1 MLYFMG
7 KWANK
12 YYLFN
17 KYIKYLIISYKLII
31 SKGLYTI
38 FVSLT
43 EKTILEILDILYKSY
58 Y

>member
-7 KWANK
+7 KWVNK

-17 KYIKYLIISYKLII
+17 KYIKYLIISYKLIV
-31 SKGLYTI
+31 KKELYTI

-43 EKTILEILDILYKSY
+43 EKTILEILDIFI
-58 Y
+58 